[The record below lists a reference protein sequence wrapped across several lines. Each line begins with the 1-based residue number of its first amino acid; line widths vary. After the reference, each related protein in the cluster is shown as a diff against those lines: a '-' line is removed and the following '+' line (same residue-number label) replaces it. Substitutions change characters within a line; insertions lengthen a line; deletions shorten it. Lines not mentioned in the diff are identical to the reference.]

1 MTTLLFF
8 YGVMWKVGLS
18 GIVILILSFAVLG
31 LATQVYDMKFS
42 IKVAAVAGV
51 MSAIAVLLLAAAADI
66 GLLGL
71 IVSAAVLAFA

>member
-42 IKVAAVAGV
+42 IKVAAVSGV
-51 MSAIAVLLLAAAADI
+51 MSAIAVLLLVAAAGI

>member
-42 IKVAAVAGV
+42 IKVAAVSGV
-51 MSAIAVLLLAAAADI
+51 MSAIAVFLLLASVAI

-71 IVSAAVLAFA
+71 IVTSFVLIAT